1 MLHDFSPMKKKS
13 LVSEISIRDNN
24 KFTLI
29 YPSQEDKIDNDVG
42 ILLGYS
48 LMFTLTFGMLCFC
61 LCFFPF
67 WLFLDIFKVSF

>member
-42 ILLGYS
+42 ILL
-48 LMFTLTFGMLCFC
+48 LE
-61 LCFFPF
+61 
-67 WLFLDIFKVSF
+67 VVA

>member
-1 MLHDFSPMKKKS
+1 MSKTRNLCYKKFILHDFSPMKKKS

-42 ILLGYS
+42 ILL
-48 LMFTLTFGMLCFC
+48 LE
-61 LCFFPF
+61 
-67 WLFLDIFKVSF
+67 VVA